1 MTSRAAPSIAVRAPA
16 KLNLFLAVGP
26 PAEDGYHA
34 LTTVFLAVSLFDTV
48 TVSHVRAGT
57 GLRLAVS
64 GPDSAAVP
72 ADASNLAW
80 RAAVLLAQRSGI
92 DADADIAI
100 DKQIPVEAGL
110 AGGSADAAATLVA
123 LDGLWGTALDRGQLA
138 ELAAELGSDVPFSL
152 HGHVA
157 LGTGRGDRLSAVLAR
172 GRTDWVLGIARTGLS
187 TPIVYAE
194 LDRLRAQRDLP
205 SDGDPA
211 GVLTALRKGDPELL
225 SGALTNDLAV
235 AALSLRPDLRRALRV
250 GEEAGA
256 LGQLISGS
264 GPTVAYLARDA
275 EHAITV
281 AARLSAEGLFASVR
295 VASGPAPGARFARST
310 R

>member
-1 MTSRAAPSIAVRAPA
+1 MTSRAATSIAVRAPA

-211 GVLTALRKGDPELL
+211 GVLTALRKDDPELL

>member
-1 MTSRAAPSIAVRAPA
+1 MTSRAATSVAVRASA

-26 PAEDGYHA
+26 PGEDGYHP

-48 TVSHVRAGT
+48 TVSHVRAGA

-72 ADASNLAW
+72 TDARNLSW
-80 RAAVLLAQRSGI
+80 RAAVLLARRTGL
-92 DADADIAI
+92 DPDADIVI
-100 DKQIPVEAGL
+100 DKQIPVAAGL

-123 LDGLWGTALDRGQLA
+123 LDGLWGTGLDRGQLG
-138 ELAAELGSDVPFSL
+138 ELAVELGSDVPFSL

-157 LGTGRGDRLSAVLAR
+157 LGTGRGDRLSAVLTR

-187 TPIVYAE
+187 TPVVYAE
-194 LDRLRAQRDLP
+194 LDRLRALRALP
-205 SDGDPA
+205 VA
-211 GVLTALRKGDPELL
+211 ENLAEILTALRRGDPQLI
-225 SGALTNDLAV
+225 SAALANDLAV
-235 AALSLRPDLRRALRV
+235 AALSLRPDLRRALRA

-295 VASGPAPGARFARST
+295 VASGPAPGPRIARSA